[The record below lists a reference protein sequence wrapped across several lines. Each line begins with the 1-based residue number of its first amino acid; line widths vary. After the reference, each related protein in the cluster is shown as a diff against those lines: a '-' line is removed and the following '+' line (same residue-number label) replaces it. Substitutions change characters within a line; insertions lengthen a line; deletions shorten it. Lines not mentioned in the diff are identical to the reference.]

1 MSNAVAVFI
10 ILPIVA
16 IILSILVSPRIRK
29 IINGLIMFF
38 ISMGVGAYIGFLLR
52 PADLLFG
59 QVPAWSETAR
69 SYIIAGAIIGGLTIL
84 IIRST
89 ITKKSRNINVK
100 YILRTDDNRS
110 AIPENNRTNSNSP
123 QPTAQEITRQL
134 QELAQLRDQGVLS
147 QDEFQEQKQKILN
160 RI

>member
-1 MSNAVAVFI
+1 MSNVVAVFI
-10 ILPIVA
+10 ILPTVA
-16 IILSILVSPRIRK
+16 IILSILVSPKIRSTVS
-29 IINGLIMFF
+29 GLITFF

-59 QVPAWSETAR
+59 QVPVWSETAR

-84 IIRST
+84 IIRSI
-89 ITKKSRNINVK
+89 ITKKSQNIDVK

-110 AIPENNRTNSNSP
+110 AIPKNSRINSNSP

-134 QELAQLRDQGVLS
+134 QELAQLRDRGVLS